1 MPPSGPQ
8 GAGQLLK
15 VRLGHFLVSSCAGTA
30 VLRPCPEVPRSSGEI
45 WSCPESRMA
54 AEGQQRGWRAVVWT
68 RVEQAPGLSQEMG
81 VLCAHASVFIV
92 GTQFNK
98 DFVFKIL
105 LS

>member
-15 VRLGHFLVSSCAGTA
+15 VRLGHFLVSSCAGTT
-30 VLRPCPEVPRSSGEI
+30 VLRPCPEVPRSSGET
-45 WSCPESRMA
+45 WSCSESRTA

-68 RVEQAPGLSQEMG
+68 RVEQALGSHRRWG
-81 VLCAHASVFIV
+81 CAHASVFIV

-98 DFVFKIL
+98 DFMFKIL